1 MGSKLEI
8 IAKRQKNEEAA
19 RVRILKVVSVF
30 SVNRLLGSPPVSEE
44 EGVPGC
50 VYGAWCRFKV
60 ASVGEMGERTDG
72 GSYET

>member
-1 MGSKLEI
+1 M
-8 IAKRQKNEEAA
+8 KRQKNEEAA

-50 VYGAWCRFKV
+50 VYGAWRRFKV
-60 ASVGEMGERTDG
+60 ASVGKWERGLTWGATRHDRH
-72 GSYET
+72 TV